1 VASTPA
7 ATAKK
12 DLGRDY
18 RPGSSG
24 AHAIEPGGSGGTTKH
39 SPDAGGSGRSNT
51 GGQFTGNGGQA
62 KGGQAKGGGGHSHDG
77 HSQAG
82 QSQAGQGK
90 GAGGQSDSGGNQDKG
105 AGGQSTSGGNQGTAP
120 DSQRKGGG
128 NQGSK
133 GGGDQG
139 KGGGNQGKG
148 RGQGSGGDPAG
159 TGPGAG
165 RSSATP
171 TPTPT
176 PKPTPTPTPPATA
189 FPAAVAAPTPPAAVT
204 PAPAASSPPAVVP
217 AAMPGLEAATPTLA
231 HPVSP
236 GALLGQASSGR
247 AVAVGADAAGAAAGA
262 TTAAGAVAGP
272 AARPGPAEPTN
283 ARARASRASREGSA
297 VVRTVDRI
305 VSVIPWS
312 MWLLIGVLGAATL
325 ALGARSWIGERQRR
339 RLRDDV
345 GLLQSALLP
354 VIPAAMGPLATSAAY
369 RPAEGPGAGGDFYDM
384 FTLAGGR
391 LAVIVG
397 DLSGHGRDVL
407 SQTALARYTLRA
419 YLEAGLAPRAA
430 LQTAAG
436 VLDHQLGVA
445 FATVALATYDPTERT
460 LTYACAGHPPPI
472 VLGSEPVRPV
482 AMPASPPVGAGLSTG
497 IRQTVVSVPGQATIC
512 FYTDGLL
519 EARIGGELFGA
530 ERLERALAQL
540 GPGATAAGL
549 LNHVAETCDRRPDD
563 MAACVVGVRGADLA
577 PAVREEELELD
588 RHELSTD
595 RPERFLLACG
605 VEQERIPGLRASA
618 ADAVERLG
626 AAVLHVSLGAGSP
639 TVEVRLRDVE
649 ILHAPDPNSATFQP

>member
-7 ATAKK
+7 ATAKN
-12 DLGRDY
+12 DHGRDY
-18 RPGSSG
+18 RPGSDR
-24 AHAIEPGGSGGTTKH
+24 AHPIVPGGSGDTTKH
-39 SPDAGGSGRSNT
+39 SPDAGGSGKSST
-51 GGQFTGNGGQA
+51 GGQVNGNRRQAERHQA
-62 KGGQAKGGGGHSHDG
+62 KAG
-77 HSQAG
+77 G
-82 QSQAGQGK
+82 QSQDGQGRAGHGK
-90 GAGGQSDSGGNQDKG
+90 GAGGQSQSGDNQGKG
-105 AGGQSTSGGNQGTAP
+105 TGGQSQSGGNQGTPP
-120 DSQRKGGG
+120 DRQSKGGG

-133 GGGDQG
+133 GGG
-139 KGGGNQGKG
+139 
-148 RGQGSGGDPAG
+148 QGSAGDQTA
-159 TGPGAG
+159 TDAG
-165 RSSATP
+165 RPSATP

-176 PKPTPTPTPPATA
+176 PKPATPASPATA
-189 FPAAVAAPTPPAAVT
+189 IPVAVAAPSPPAAVT

-217 AAMPGLEAATPTLA
+217 ALTPGLEAATPTFARPFSL
-231 HPVSP
+231 
-236 GALLGQASSGR
+236 GATLGQASSGR
-247 AVAVGADAAGAAAGA
+247 AVAVGAAAAGAAAGA

-272 AARPGPAEPTN
+272 AVRPGPAEPTDP
-283 ARARASRASREGSA
+283 RARASRSSREGSE

-354 VIPAAMGPLATSAAY
+354 VIPVAMGGLATSAAY

-384 FTLAGGR
+384 FTLTGGR

-430 LQTAAG
+430 LETAGG

-460 LTYACAGHPPPI
+460 LTYACAGHPPPM

-482 AMPASPPVGAGLSTG
+482 PMPASPPVGAGLSTG
-497 IRQTVVSVPGQATIC
+497 IRQTVVSVPGRATIC

-549 LNHVAETCDRRPDD
+549 LKHVAETCDRRPDD
-563 MAACVVGVRGADLA
+563 MAACVLGVRGADLA
-577 PAVREEELELD
+577 PAVRQEELELD

-605 VEQERIPGLRASA
+605 VEPERIPGLLASA

-626 AAVLHVSLGAGSP
+626 AAVLHVGLGAGSP
-639 TVEVRLRDVE
+639 TVEVGLRDVE